1 MRTVRRLARMG
12 LGEVAVRA
20 RHEAGLLLERAGIRR
35 VPAWPLE
42 DVGPGR
48 PPRELLTDAEARAIF
63 PGAADPQTAFA
74 VARRFAEE
82 ANAAVREA
90 QRLASGRFDRLR
102 GRGLYFGDPI
112 DWHLDP
118 MSGRRSPLMHWS
130 RMQGLDPIPGG
141 DPKLVWELNRH
152 QWMIRLGQAWRL
164 TGDEV
169 HAQALASA
177 VTGWLEANPPG
188 WGINWASSLE
198 AALRLIAWTHAFCL
212 ARGARALTWEWTARL
227 AASMAS
233 HAGHI
238 ERNLST
244 YFSPNTHLTGEAL
257 GLYHAGLAL
266 PRLPRAAHWKELG
279 ERILCEQ
286 LERQVLADGVYFEQS
301 TGYQRYTAETY
312 MMLLLL
318 KRAQEEPDPPG
329 MAERVQAMLD
339 FLLSVRAPDGTLPPI
354 GDGDGGRLL
363 PLSAAPPEDAR
374 PMFALAAVMFDRGDY
389 AWAAGGASPEIAWLL
404 GAAAL
409 DRFDALRAQPPAFSP
424 SRLYAEG
431 GYAVMA
437 SGWEEDAHRM
447 IVDVGPIGCPLTSG
461 HGHADALSVQC
472 WAFGRPLLVDPGTYC
487 YTTERCWRDH
497 FRSAAAHSTV
507 LVDGRGAAVPDG
519 PFSWS
524 ALPVVHRR
532 QWRSDDTMDLVDAS
546 HDGFRTLK
554 DPVTHRRRVAFI
566 KPSYWVIVDD
576 LEGAASHDM
585 ELRLQLAPG
594 CRVRTIPPRWHAVSG
609 PGSRGGLMVGV
620 FATVPLSPETHEGE
634 LVPPQG
640 WCSPAF
646 GRRVPAP
653 MLVWSSIARLPARVA
668 TVLIP
673 VPDVSLPPPPVSAL
687 MSEGPR
693 LAGLVFGDGEEFV
706 MVNEQDI
713 LLERRHR

>member
-1 MRTVRRLARMG
+1 MRVRRLARMG

-20 RHEAGLLLERAGIRR
+20 RHEAGVILERAGIRR
-35 VPAWPLE
+35 APAWPLE
-42 DVGPGR
+42 EMGPGR
-48 PPRELLTDAEARAIF
+48 LPRELITDAEARALF
-63 PGAADPQTAFA
+63 PGVADPETASA
-74 VARRFAEE
+74 VARRFPQEAE
-82 ANAAVREA
+82 AILRDA
-90 QRLASGRFDRLR
+90 QRLASGRFDHFRR
-102 GRGLYFGDPI
+102 RSLYFGDPI

-118 MSGRRSPLMHWS
+118 ISGLRSPLMHWS

-152 QWMIRLGQAWRL
+152 QWLISLGQAWRL
-164 TGDEV
+164 TRDES
-169 HAQALASA
+169 HARALAAA

-198 AALRLIAWTHAFCL
+198 AALRLISWSRAFTL
-212 ARGARALTWEWTARL
+212 ARDARALTCEWTTRL
-227 AASMAS
+227 AASIAA

-257 GLYHAGLAL
+257 GLYHAGLLL
-266 PRLPRAAHWKELG
+266 PRLPRAAHWKDLG

-286 LERQVLADGVYFEQS
+286 LERQVLPDGVYFEQS
-301 TGYQRYTAETY
+301 TCYQRYTVETY
-312 MMLLLL
+312 LMLLLL
-318 KRAQEEPDPPG
+318 KRNQGEPDPPG

-339 FLLSVRAPDGTLPPI
+339 FLLSVRAPDGTLPQI

-363 PLSAAPPEDAR
+363 PLSTAPPEDAR
-374 PMFALAAVMFDRGDY
+374 ELFATAAVMFERPDY
-389 AWAAGGASPEIAWLL
+389 AWASGGANSETAWLL
-404 GAAAL
+404 GPESL
-409 DRFDALRAQPPAFSP
+409 DRYDALRPEPPGASP
-424 SRLYAEG
+424 SRLFPNG

-437 SGWEEDAHRM
+437 SGWDDDAHRM
-447 IVDVGPIGCPLTSG
+447 IVDVGPIGCPITSG

-472 WAFGRPLLVDPGTYC
+472 WAYGRPLVVDPGTFC
-487 YTTERCWRDH
+487 YTTEPCWREH
-497 FRSAAAHSTV
+497 FRGASAHSTV
-507 LVDGRGAAVPDG
+507 LVDGRGVATPDG
-519 PFSWS
+519 PFSWA
-524 ALPVVHRR
+524 ALPVVQQRL
-532 QWRSDDTMDLVDAS
+532 WRSDDTMDLVDAS

-554 DPVTHRRRVAFI
+554 DPVTHRRRVAFV

-576 LEGAASHDM
+576 LDGATCHEV
-585 ELRLQLAPG
+585 ELRLQLASG
-594 CRVRTIPPRWHAVSG
+594 CRVRAIPPRWHAVSAA
-609 PGSRGGLMVGV
+609 RRRGLMVGV
-620 FATVPLSPETHEGE
+620 FASVPLSPELHEGD
-634 LVPPQG
+634 LIPPQG

-653 MLVWSSIARLPARVA
+653 MLVWSSIARLPARIA

-673 VPDVSLPPPPVSAL
+673 VEDVSLPPPRVSPL

-693 LAGLVFGDGEEFV
+693 LAGLVLGDGEEFV